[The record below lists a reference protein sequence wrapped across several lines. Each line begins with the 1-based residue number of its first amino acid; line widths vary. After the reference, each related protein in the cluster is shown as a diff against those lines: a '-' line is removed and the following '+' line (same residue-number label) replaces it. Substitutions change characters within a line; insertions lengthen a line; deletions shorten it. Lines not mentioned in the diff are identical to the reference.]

1 KPSRGRLVGWD
12 MADPTQDQ
20 SHVAPVK
27 ATEEARA
34 GYETGKN
41 RWILGISLGA
51 VVLIFL
57 YLLASWI
64 STS

>member
-1 KPSRGRLVGWD
+1 

-20 SHVAPVK
+20 SQVAPVMS
-27 ATEEARA
+27 TEEARA

-51 VVLIFL
+51 VVVIFL
-57 YLLASWI
+57 YLLVSWI